1 MNYYTVLG
9 IDKKSNSKKI
19 KKAYRKLA
27 MKYHPDKN
35 PNNKEAEEKF
45 KEVSIAY
52 SVLSDKKKR
61 ANYDLM
67 GDGTIDAELDVKAA
81 FDIFNNF
88 FSDISPNYKNFVD
101 SSNITFDNIS
111 DILNGKINFT
121 FNTNESFPINF
132 NNNTDY
138 NNTMNSNSDN
148 HKETKDSN
156 KKIENNKTDKIININ
171 VDLEDVYSKRV
182 KKLKISRYRE
192 LDGVYQIVKKVLKL
206 PLYSNEIIYKNEG
219 DQVKSSEIYGDII
232 VNIYDK
238 PHGVFKRINDCDLYS
253 EKSINFMDLY
263 NGINFNILHL
273 DNKKYEINIKK
284 EDIFKSDN
292 LIINLS
298 GKGLPNPSNKNKN
311 GNLYIKLLIEYPTF
325 NEEQIEL
332 LNTLFKYKDK
342 EVISETNVTFSK
354 YEKIFINSY
363 EN

>member
-1 MNYYTVLG
+1 M
-9 IDKKSNSKKI
+9 
-19 KKAYRKLA
+19 A

-45 KEVSIAY
+45 KEISIAY
-52 SVLSDKKKR
+52 SVLSDKKR
-61 ANYDLM
+61 AEYDLM
-67 GDGTIDAELDVKAA
+67 GDGTIDTELDVKAA

-101 SSNITFDNIS
+101 NSNITFDNIS

-132 NNNTDY
+132 NNTKY
-138 NNTMNSNSDN
+138 NNSDN
-148 HKETKDSN
+148 NNTDNIFSESKNENIKN
-156 KKIENNKTDKIININ
+156 NNNKIDNLKIDKIININ

-192 LDGVYQIVKKVLKL
+192 LDGVYQVVKKVLKV

-219 DQVKSSEIYGDII
+219 DQVKSKEIFGDII
-232 VNIYDK
+232 VNIYDN
-238 PHGVFKRINDCDLYS
+238 PHGVFKRINDCDLYT
-253 EKSINFMDLY
+253 EKGINFMDLY

-284 EDIFKSDN
+284 EDIFKNDN
-292 LIINLS
+292 LIITLL
-298 GKGLPNPSNKNKN
+298 GKGLPNPSDKNKN
-311 GNLYIKLLIEYPTF
+311 GNLYIRLLIEYPTF
-325 NEEQIEL
+325 NEEQIDL

-342 EVISETNVTFSK
+342 EVISDTNVTFSK